1 MSLLFTHPGQ
11 TVFPLAVAYFLTM
24 VTSLSRTG
32 TERNSF
38 AVGETCANDVCA
50 GQNANFGPLLRFVL
64 VDFFSELKELRVVPH
79 VGGTGSVIS
88 LPVRSP
94 LCPVSPTHVVESERG
109 TAWDKKGHAVG
120 QE

>member
-1 MSLLFTHPGQ
+1 MLERFDEDRCSAKKKLLLGISQYSFFSVFKSPFKPSNRPVSMSLLFTHPGQ

-64 VDFFSELKELRVVPH
+64 VDFFSELKEL
-79 VGGTGSVIS
+79 
-88 LPVRSP
+88 
-94 LCPVSPTHVVESERG
+94 
-109 TAWDKKGHAVG
+109 
-120 QE
+120 Q